1 MGNPNWTKEEE
12 KKLLASIASGQ
23 PLDNIALNHNRS
35 KNAIEL
41 RLKKIIYDNVIK
53 SSDTSS
59 IINKLA
65 SILKLPADRINQYYY
80 EYKGFIEKKKPPP
93 QTLSQNSI
101 QHNSIQQNSIQPN
114 SIAQTQ
120 QLSQQGGIIA
130 QKNKID
136 IIQKENQIMKDILEN
151 IKMKNRIRKL
161 IKDGKLNKKIKTKI
175 YKLSRKN

>member
-1 MGNPNWTKEEE
+1 MANHNWTKEEE

-23 PLDNIALNHNRS
+23 PLENIALNHNRS
-35 KNAIEL
+35 KNAVEL

-65 SILKLPADRINQYYY
+65 SILKLPPDRINQYYY
-80 EYKGFIEKKKPPP
+80 EYIGFIEKKQPIAP

-101 QHNSIQQNSIQPN
+101 QPNSIQTN

-120 QLSQQGGIIA
+120 QLSQQGGIIT